1 MYFTN
6 PRRSATIAV
15 TSKKSTEREKDM
27 RSDLHRIASKSS
39 SLNISFTQD
48 NTVIEY
54 TLCSTDRDSESIYS
68 LAVAL
73 VEDGVCTDNCYL
85 YDISREK
92 ERAEEIFLKFAKL
105 GVSPLEA
112 KTVFGEMTSPFC
124 AI

>member
-6 PRRSATIAV
+6 PQRRATIAV

-27 RSDLHRIASKSS
+27 RSDLHSIASKSS

-73 VEDGVCTDNCYL
+73 VEDGVCTDSCYL

-92 ERAEEIFLKFAKL
+92 ERAEEIFLKFATL

-112 KTVFGEMTSPFC
+112 KTVLGEMTSPFC